1 MKMCWAE
8 PEDCPSSLWGVDP
21 GRGGQSPGLGDVQ
34 QASVGERGSWER
46 GSGKRSYQGSEGT
59 SFCWFEHRS

>member
-1 MKMCWAE
+1 MKMYWAE

-34 QASVGERGSWER
+34 QASVGERILGER
-46 GSGKRSYQGSEGT
+46 LREKVVSGQ
-59 SFCWFEHRS
+59 